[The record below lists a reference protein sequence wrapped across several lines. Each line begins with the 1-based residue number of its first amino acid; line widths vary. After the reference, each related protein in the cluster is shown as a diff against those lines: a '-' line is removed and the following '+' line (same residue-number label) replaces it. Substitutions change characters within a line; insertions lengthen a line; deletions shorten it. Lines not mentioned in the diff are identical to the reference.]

1 MQITVDLL
9 IFIGLLQ
16 SVWVLIVRFAVDLLI
31 FEMAENWKVLVTGCK
46 TLLIR
51 WFDELLSCWAVE
63 LLNCW
68 AVDLLSGPS
77 IVIYLMV
84 VLYPKIQS
92 YWLQITVDLLILYW
106 ASSKCLSIDSAFC
119 CWFVDFWN
127 GRELKSLSYWL
138 QNTVDLLICWT
149 VELLSCWAV
158 ELLSSWSIE
167 PFTCYFSNGC
177 VRPKNSELP
186 VAKHCWFVDLIFY
199 SLSGSIDSA
208 FCCWFVDFW
217 KGSFIMTKRMGL
229 LVANPCWFVD
239 FNSSVF

>member
-1 MQITVDLL
+1 MQLESD
-9 IFIGLLQ
+9 
-16 SVWVLIVRFAVDLLI
+16 
-31 FEMAENWKVLVTGCK
+31 
-46 TLLIR
+46 
-51 WFDELLSCWAVE
+51 
-63 LLNCW
+63 
-68 AVDLLSGPS
+68 
-77 IVIYLMV
+77 
-84 VLYPKIQS
+84 PKIQS

-106 ASSKCLSIDSAFC
+106 ASAKCLSIDSAFC
-119 CWFVDFWN
+119 CWFVDFEMAENWKVLVT
-127 GRELKSLSYWL
+127 GCK
-138 QNTVDLLICWT
+138 TLLICWFVELMSCWA

-158 ELLSSWSIE
+158 DLLSCWAVEVLRGWSIE

-186 VAKHCWFVDLIFY
+186 VAKHCWFVDLIIY

-217 KGSFIMTKRMGL
+217 NGSFIMTKRMGL